1 LVRTRFSLA
10 VLYLATLV
18 MRGAG
23 FASIAIVTSKDYIGS
38 GPTAIFMIGI
48 ILASYPLAEII
59 SVMGF
64 GALCDRVGRKPV
76 LILGHLLTA
85 LAAFLFILSQNV
97 FILLICF
104 SALFG
109 VGAAAKVS
117 STLAM
122 ISDMSTIKN
131 RAEHMGI
138 FDITTLG
145 GLAGGYVAGAML
157 INFFHFATFT
167 GLALAGSLVMV
178 SVVLVVLLVGE
189 TKGEQITPISVGA
202 LFRSVFSNKLIIRL
216 LPVYTPI
223 ICLYGLIIA
232 FAQNIAGPALF
243 SSTEAILT
251 LGVFGLCLIAGLF
264 ILGKVSDRLLR
275 RKPFIIA
282 GLFCFG
288 ILAAVLTLNIDNIQ
302 ALWPVLPLIAIV
314 SFVAGAFPPA
324 VLAYL
329 SDISKQETRGTTFG
343 VYSMILGTGLIVG
356 PLSGSLV
363 IPIYGPIGFVAL
375 IAIYVV
381 LGASF
386 SLRLPEPLKEQKKSL
401 Q

>member
-1 LVRTRFSLA
+1 MRTRFSLA

-23 FASIAIVTSKDYIGS
+23 FASIAIVTSVAYIGS
-38 GPTAIFMIGI
+38 GPTSDFMRVVIV
-48 ILASYPLAEII
+48 ASYPLAEII

-76 LILGHLLTA
+76 LIVGHLLTA

-97 FILLICF
+97 FVLLICF
-104 SALFG
+104 SAVFG

-145 GLAGGYVAGAML
+145 GLAGGYVVGATL
-157 INFFHFATFT
+157 INFFHFTIT
-167 GLALAGSLVMV
+167 TSLVLAGSLVMV
-178 SVVLVVLLVGE
+178 SVVLVALLVGE
-189 TKGEQITPISVGA
+189 TKSKQVTPISVGA
-202 LFRSVFSNKLIIRL
+202 LFRRVFSNKLILRL

-232 FAQNIAGPALF
+232 FAESIAGSTIF
-243 SSTEAILT
+243 GSTEALLT
-251 LGVFGLCLIAGLF
+251 VAVFGFCLIAGLF
-264 ILGKVSDRLLR
+264 VLGKVSDRLLR
-275 RKPFIIA
+275 RKPFIII

-288 ILAAVLTLNIDNIQ
+288 VLAALLTLNPPQ
-302 ALWPVLPLIAIV
+302 ALWPVWPLVAVV

-329 SDISKQETRGTTFG
+329 SDISKQETGGTTFG

-356 PLSGSLV
+356 PLTGWLV
-363 IPIYGPIGFVAL
+363 ITVFALGAIGFVVL
-375 IAIYVV
+375 VGIYVV

-386 SLRLPEPLKEQKKSL
+386 SLRLPEPLKEQKSS